1 MASRGRPY
9 GVMAGR
15 LTMTDPALAL
25 GALGIA
31 GLTPSAAVLGLRSR
45 DAMRWAVGL
54 EPYNI
59 RISGEL
65 SIVDIEQF
73 LAGLSGIRAPGWRRI
88 TQTRAVGV
96 EVTSSEAGIAHHLL
110 LGRRERDVVLAHLQG
125 AMPSVAAIP
134 DDDYTAPRPTL
145 AGELVTSSYDEQL
158 KIDTSAGTS
167 ASMLA
172 ALLPLGPGE
181 TMVIQLLIAPLGSRT
196 SGPPSTW
203 WPGAK
208 PAPKDQVSKAV
219 RDKYSRPLFS
229 VVLRLGVSSGSK
241 ARDRQL
247 LRRLTGAFH
256 AANSPEATL
265 RRRRSSGVAIARA
278 LARRRIATGVPK
290 CHLNSGE
297 LAGLL
302 ALPVGGVNLPGLA
315 LGGCRPQPPDPSM
328 PTSGRIAADSTYPG
342 TAGRPLATSVDDGT
356 RHLFLLGPTG
366 VGKSTVILNLVS
378 QDMEAGRGVIVV
390 DPKSDLVDDIIDRVP
405 AHRTDDV
412 IILDP
417 TDDERPVGVNL
428 LASGAEAPELVAE
441 QVLGTFHR
449 LYASSWGPRT
459 DDILRAALLS
469 LVGVP
474 EMTLAEVPLLLTE
487 GAFRRDIVGQLDDPI
502 GLGPFWTAVEALSD
516 AERAQQT
523 GPVLNKLRSVLVRPR
538 LRNVLGQSRPLL
550 DFDEVLS
557 EGKILLVPLSKG
569 LLGEDA
575 AALVGSVLIA
585 RLWQTVQRRATLPR
599 SARTPVFCY
608 IDEFQDFLNL
618 PTPMPDLLAQARAL
632 GFGLTLANQN
642 LSQLT
647 PEVREAVLANA
658 RSRVIFQP
666 SAADARRL
674 AQEVAPRLTA
684 QDLQGLG
691 AHEVVATLAI
701 GSRVAPPA
709 TGVTRPA
716 PPVIS
721 DGAAIR
727 KRSRQRYGRDR
738 DEVETEMR
746 ARHDRQRGAGPVGRQ
761 RRSAK

>member
-1 MASRGRPY
+1 
-9 GVMAGR
+9 
-15 LTMTDPALAL
+15 MTDPAFTL

-31 GLTPSAAVLGLRSR
+31 GLAPSAAVLGLRSR
-45 DAMRWAVGL
+45 DAVRWSGDLVAYTL
-54 EPYNI
+54 
-59 RISGEL
+59 RTSGEL
-65 SIVDIEQF
+65 SIADIEQF
-73 LAGLSGIRAPGWRRI
+73 LAGLSGIRASGWRRI

-125 AMPSVAAIP
+125 AMPGVTAIP
-134 DDDYTAPRPTL
+134 DNDYAAPKPSL
-145 AGELVTSSYDEQL
+145 AGELVTTSPSHQL
-158 KIDTSAGTS
+158 KIDTAAGTS
-167 ASMLA
+167 TAVLAS
-172 ALLPLGPGE
+172 LLPLNSGE
-181 TMVIQLLIAPLGSRT
+181 AMVVQLLISALGSRPPKSPSGWWTTTDST
-196 SGPPSTW
+196 S
-203 WPGAK
+203 K
-208 PAPKDQVSKAV
+208 KQVTKSV
-219 RDKYSRPLFS
+219 REKYSRPLFS
-229 VVLRLGVSSGSK
+229 VVIRIGASSGSK

-256 AANSPEATL
+256 AANSPEAAL
-265 RRRRSSGVAIARA
+265 RRRRGSGLIAGRA
-278 LARRRIATGVPK
+278 LTRRRIAIGAPT

-302 ALPVGGVNLPGLA
+302 GLPVGGVNLPGLA
-315 LGGCRPQPPDPSM
+315 VGGCRPVAPDTSL
-328 PTSGRIAADSTYPG
+328 PTAGRIVADSFYPG
-342 TAGRPLATSVDDGT
+342 MTGRPLATSVIDGT
-356 RHLFLLGPTG
+356 RHLLLLGPTG
-366 VGKSTVILNLVS
+366 VGKSTVILNLVA
-378 QDMEAGRGVIVV
+378 QDMAAGRGVIVV
-390 DPKSDLVDDIIDRVP
+390 DPKSDLVDDIIERVP
-405 AHRTDDV
+405 AHRIRDV

-417 TDDERPVGVNL
+417 TDDEQPVGVNL
-428 LASGAEAPELVAE
+428 LAGGAEAPELVAE

-459 DDILRAALLS
+459 DDILRAALLT

-474 EMTLAEVPLLLTE
+474 EMTLAEVPLLLTDA
-487 GAFRRDIVGQLDDPI
+487 AFRRDIVGQLDDPI
-502 GLGPFWTAVEALSD
+502 GLGPFWAAFEAQSE

-575 AALVGSVLIA
+575 AALVGSLLIA
-585 RLWQTVQRRATLPR
+585 RLWQAVQRRAVLPK

-618 PTPMPDLLAQARAL
+618 PTPIPDLLAQARAL
-632 GFGLTLANQN
+632 GLGLTLANQN

-684 QDLQGLG
+684 KDLQGLG

-721 DGAAIR
+721 DGADIR
-727 KRSRQRYGRDR
+727 ERSRQRYGRDR
-738 DEVETEMR
+738 DEIEAEMR
-746 ARHDRQRGAGPVGRQ
+746 ARHERPRGPGPVGRQ

>member
-1 MASRGRPY
+1 
-9 GVMAGR
+9 
-15 LTMTDPALAL
+15 MTDPALAL

-31 GLTPSAAVLGLRSR
+31 GLTPAAAVLGLRSR
-45 DAMRWAVGL
+45 DALRWSGDL
-54 EPYNI
+54 EAYNL

-65 SIVDIEQF
+65 SIADIEQF
-73 LAGLSGIRAPGWRRI
+73 LSGLSGIRASGWHRL
-88 TQTRAVGV
+88 TQTRAIGL
-96 EVTSSEAGIAHHLL
+96 EVSSSEAGIAHHLL

-125 AMPSVAAIP
+125 ALPGVAAIP
-134 DDDYTAPRPTL
+134 DDDYAAHQPSL
-145 AGELVTSSYDEQL
+145 AGELVTASPSHQL
-158 KIDTSAGTS
+158 KIDTAAGTS
-167 ASMLA
+167 TALLA

-181 TMVIQLLIAPLGSRT
+181 AMVIQLLVAPLGSRT
-196 SGPPSTW
+196 PKSQSTW
-203 WPGAK
+203 WPGSELS
-208 PAPKDQVSKAV
+208 PKQEVTKAV
-219 RDKYSRPLFS
+219 REKYSRPLFS
-229 VVLRLGVSSGSK
+229 VVLRLGVTSGSK
-241 ARDRQL
+241 ARNRQL
-247 LRRLTGAFH
+247 LGRLVGAFH
-256 AANSPEATL
+256 AANSPVATL
-265 RRRRSSGVAIARA
+265 GRRRGSGVATARA
-278 LARRRIATGVPK
+278 LARRRIAVGAPR

-302 ALPVGGVNLPGLA
+302 GLPVGTVNLPGLTH
-315 LGGCRPQPPDPSM
+315 GGCRPLAPDSSM
-328 PTSGRIAADSTYPG
+328 PTSGRIVADSSYPG
-342 TAGRPLATSVDDGT
+342 MAGRPLATSVIDGT

-390 DPKSDLVDDIIDRVP
+390 DPKSDLVDDIIERVP
-405 AHRTDDV
+405 AHRTNDV

-428 LASGAEAPELVAE
+428 LAGGTEAQELVAE

-459 DDILRAALLS
+459 DDILRAALLT

-474 EMTLAEVPLLLTE
+474 EMTLAEVPLLLSDAT
-487 GAFRRDIVGQLDDPI
+487 FRRDIVGRLDDPI
-502 GLGPFWTAVEALSD
+502 GLGPFWTAFEAQSE

-575 AALVGSVLIA
+575 AALVGSLLIA
-585 RLWQTVQRRATLPR
+585 RLWQAVQRRAGLPKG
-599 SARTPVFCY
+599 ARRPVFCY
-608 IDEFQDFLNL
+608 IDEFQDFINL
-618 PTPMPDLLAQARAL
+618 PTPIPDLLAQARAL
-632 GFGLTLANQN
+632 GFGLNLANQN
-642 LSQLT
+642 LSQLA
-647 PEVREAVLANA
+647 PDVREAVLANA

-701 GSRVAPPA
+701 GSRVTPPA
-709 TGVTRPA
+709 TGITRPA

-727 KRSRQRYGRDR
+727 ERSRQLYGRER
-738 DEVETEMR
+738 VEIEAEMR
-746 ARHDRQRGAGPVGRQ
+746 ARHERPGGVGPVGRQ
-761 RRSAK
+761 RRNPK